1 MEITLSELSHKKI
14 LLILGELQ
22 LIWLQEREN
31 LEINTFFR
39 LHWSLHDSTYQKC
52 QRFHHILVAKATTWG
67 NEIDFLFHPHHLC
80 QFLLNWKSI
89 IARFSASCFPKYK
102 QRTSNPNENKNNNNN
117 TWKGRKFL
125 TGSPIKCDSIYI
137 EFTCHMPRRK
147 KSLRNN
153 LNTREGSFHVAEK
166 NKC

>member
-22 LIWLQEREN
+22 TYLITRERN

-39 LHWSLHDSTYQKC
+39 LHWLLHDNTYRKC
-52 QRFHHILVAKATTWG
+52 QRFHHILEAKAATRG
-67 NEIDFLFHPHHLC
+67 KEIDFLFHPHHLC

-89 IARFSASCFPKYK
+89 IARFSASCFPIYK
-102 QRTSNPNENKNNNNN
+102 QRTSNPNEKNNNKYS
-117 TWKGRKFL
+117 WKGRKFNDWVTYKMWL
-125 TGSPIKCDSIYI
+125 TPYIYI

-147 KSLRNN
+147 TSLRNN
-153 LNTREGSFHVAEK
+153 LNIWKGSK
-166 NKC
+166 